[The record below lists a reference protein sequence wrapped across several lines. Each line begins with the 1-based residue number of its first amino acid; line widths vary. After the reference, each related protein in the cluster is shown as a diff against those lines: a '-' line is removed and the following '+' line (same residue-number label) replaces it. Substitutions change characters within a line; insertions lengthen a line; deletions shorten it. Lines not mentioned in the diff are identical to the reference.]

1 MAISNDKIV
10 QIFEEIA
17 DMLDVLGENVF
28 RVRAY
33 RRAAEVI
40 RGMGDLEE
48 MAKNP
53 DVDLE
58 KIPGIGKDLHAKI
71 LEILETGNC
80 EMHARLM
87 SQLSP
92 GILDILRVRGIGPK
106 KVKLFYEQL
115 GINTLEALRSAA
127 ESGALAT
134 LPGMGEKSQSAIIVA
149 LNENTQSKARTPYDL
164 ALPQAKA
171 YLDYLRK
178 NLLIKDVMYAG
189 SLRRGQSTVGDIDI
203 LATGGKDT
211 PQETVDALMKYF
223 IAYPKVQTVLAEG
236 DTKSSVVI
244 HGNLQVDFRVVDEDS
259 YGAALFYFTGPK
271 QFNIHVRTIALKRG
285 LKINEYGVYRGEE
298 KLAGKTEEEMFAA
311 LEMPYMTPQERHD
324 FK

>member
-1 MAISNDKIV
+1 MSPNEKIV
-10 QIFEEIA
+10 QFFEEIA

-40 RGMGDLEE
+40 RGMGDLEQ
-48 MAKNP
+48 MHQNK
-53 DVDLE
+53 DVEIE

-71 LEILETGNC
+71 VEILETGKC
-80 EMHARLM
+80 EMHERLM
-87 SQLSP
+87 NQLSP
-92 GILDILRVRGIGPK
+92 GVLDILRVRGIGPK

-115 GINTLEALRSAA
+115 GIQSLEMLRSAA

-134 LPGMGEKSQSAIIVA
+134 LAGMGEKSQSAILVA
-149 LNENTQSKARTPYDL
+149 LNENTFSKERTPYEV
-164 ALPQAKA
+164 ALPQAEA
-171 YLDYLRK
+171 YLDYLRR
-178 NLLIKDVMYAG
+178 NILIKDVMYAG

-203 LATGGKDT
+203 LATGGKNMS
-211 PQETVDALMKYF
+211 PETVDAMMKYF

-236 DTKSSVVI
+236 DTKSSVVVQ
-244 HGNLQVDFRVVDEDS
+244 GNLQVDFRVVDEDS

-271 QFNIHVRTIALKRG
+271 QFNIHVRTLALRRG
-285 LKINEYGVYRGEE
+285 LKINEYGVYQGEE
-298 KLAGKTEEEMFAA
+298 KLAGKTEEEMFEA
-311 LEMPYMTPQERHD
+311 LGMPYMTPQERHD

>member
-1 MAISNDKIV
+1 MSTNEKII
-10 QIFEEIA
+10 QFFEEIA

-33 RRAAEVI
+33 RRAAEVV
-40 RGMGDLEE
+40 RGMSDLESMVKE
-48 MAKNP
+48 KS
-53 DVDLE
+53 VELE

-71 LEILETGNC
+71 VEIVETGRC
-80 EMHARLM
+80 EMHERLM
-87 SQLSP
+87 GKLSP

-115 GINTLEALRSAA
+115 GIQSLEALRSAA

-134 LPGMGEKSQSAIIVA
+134 LPGMGDKSQAAIVVA
-149 LNENTQSKARTPYDL
+149 LNENTYSKERTPYEV
-164 ALPQAKA
+164 ALPQAEA
-171 YLDYLRK
+171 YLEYLRK
-178 NLLIKDVMYAG
+178 NPLIKEVMYAG
-189 SLRRGQSTVGDIDI
+189 SLRRKQSTVGDIDI
-203 LATGGKDT
+203 LATGGDSNT
-211 PQETVDALMKYF
+211 LEEVQSMMKYF
-223 IAYPKVQTVLAEG
+223 ISYPKVQTVLAEG
-236 DTKSSVVI
+236 DTKCSVVLQ
-244 HGNLQVDFRVVDEDS
+244 GNLQVDFRVVDENS

-271 QFNIHVRTIALKRG
+271 QFNIHVRTLALKRG

-311 LEMPYMTPQERHD
+311 LELPYMTPQERHD